1 MNLYE
6 AKRACPFVIPVI
18 GNIDKYVST
27 SLQIHKILLEY
38 TDRVEVFSIDECFV
52 DLTDV
57 ADMFGGVENIALQ
70 IKHSIKKQFGLTCSI
85 GIAPN
90 RVVAKIAGKYKKPDG
105 LTILTAAEVPEFMAR
120 LTVDQLQGVG
130 LGGKIAQK
138 LKYMGINTAKQLG
151 EADAD
156 MLKARFGV
164 MGRFYKNVGLG
175 IDHTPVKYYND
186 EPPVKSVGHSHTLPE
201 DTYDLS
207 VVKAFLLMLS
217 EKAAAR
223 LREYKLTGRTV
234 YLMVR
239 FDDFEMFSGRDTMKH
254 YFNTGTELCEHAW
267 KIFQRLLPLKKAVRL
282 LGVSITNLSSAAER
296 QEYIFEDMRKKQRL
310 TEVMDVINNKYGS
323 FTIKPGTVKIA
334 EQHGILERCGIIGT
348 SLIKE

>member
-1 MNLYE
+1 MTGDKERKILLVDMNAYFASVEQQCNPELRGKPIVVCGEGRTIVTTASYEARRYGVKTGMNLYE

-38 TDRVEVFSIDECFV
+38 TDRVEVFSIDECFM

-57 ADMFGGVENIALQ
+57 ERFWGGGEKIALR
-70 IKHSIKKQFGLTCSI
+70 IKQSIKKQFGLTCSI

-105 LTILTAAEVPEFMAR
+105 LTILTAEEVPAFMAK

-130 LGGKIAQK
+130 LGNKVAQK

-175 IDHTPVKYYND
+175 IDHTPVKSYSD

-207 VVKAFLLMLS
+207 VVKSFLLMLS
-217 EKAAAR
+217 EKTAAR
-223 LREYKLTGRTV
+223 LRGYKLTGRTV
-234 YLMVR
+234 YLTVR
-239 FDDFEMFSGRDTMKH
+239 FDDFEIGRAH
-254 YFNTGTELCEHAW
+254 
-267 KIFQRLLPLKKAVRL
+267 V
-282 LGVSITNLSSAAER
+282 
-296 QEYIFEDMRKKQRL
+296 
-310 TEVMDVINNKYGS
+310 
-323 FTIKPGTVKIA
+323 
-334 EQHGILERCGIIGT
+334 
-348 SLIKE
+348 